1 MGGTWVAT
9 SWAAHLGEEKP
20 WGRCWASCRYEVV
33 PVRTG
38 ILAGCEGRS
47 SSPPVS
53 GEVVRGRGVNK
64 RLFYVFLT
72 HTASLAGAQ
81 ARAGAGA
88 ACVIAETWL
97 KSPFF
102 PPKLNQ
108 KQPSSL
114 LTQVTASPC
123 PWCCLFNQSFHRIA
137 SPAKPLPPLSPS
149 CWQVRYRLP
158 EPIFGT
164 LWFASSAIFR

>member
-1 MGGTWVAT
+1 M
-9 SWAAHLGEEKP
+9 
-20 WGRCWASCRYEVV
+20 
-33 PVRTG
+33 
-38 ILAGCEGRS
+38 
-47 SSPPVS
+47 
-53 GEVVRGRGVNK
+53 NK

-102 PPKLNQ
+102 PPKLNK

-114 LTQVTASPC
+114 LTQVQ
-123 PWCCLFNQSFHRIA
+123 LL
-137 SPAKPLPPLSPS
+137 PALGAVS
-149 CWQVRYRLP
+149 LP
-158 EPIFGT
+158 EFPPHCFP
-164 LWFASSAIFR
+164 S